1 MQVKITRQEF
11 KAQARRQHQIL
22 VERHVPAKL
31 ADVQESL
38 AVSLGYRNL
47 AHLYGIIQSASDTE
61 VPFTRVKNWSRWVM
75 YLAFDENTGNEFWC
89 LLPEGATLDDVAST
103 DTTKASRLLKAGKA
117 FPEGMVLSAE
127 TTVLETYVE
136 LPSIERYGLTP
147 PADEEKVKDW
157 VVGDLGFRVPKRG
170 VSVSRHDRRDDSAQF
185 VAVTVAVTD
194 KDAALIRE
202 KMFFAEAARSKRFYD
217 IQFDATTHTDDKGL
231 LDNSLSDE
239 FIARFNTKAKAE
251 GTFPAGVVELVK
263 GYVSEDDEQGDTDI
277 HCFVGVT
284 LRVEAVDDE
293 AAWAFEP
300 PTDILDE
307 IFTELMGSHD
317 VDYWEIL
324 EAYEVSADNP

>member
-22 VERHVPAKL
+22 VERNVPAKL

-47 AHLYGIIQSASDTE
+47 AHMYGTIQAAADAE
-61 VPFTRVKNWSRWVM
+61 VPLTRVKNWSRWVM
-75 YLAFDENTGNEFWC
+75 YLAVDENAGNEFWC
-89 LLPEGATLDDVAST
+89 LLPEGSTLDDVAST
-103 DTTKASRLLKAGKA
+103 DTTKASRLLKAGKV

-136 LPSIERYGLTP
+136 LPSIERYGLMP

-157 VVGDLGFRVPKRG
+157 VVETLGFRVPKKG
-170 VSVSRHDRRDDSAQF
+170 VSVSHYDRRDDSAELI
-185 VAVTVAVTD
+185 AISIAVTD
-194 KDAALIRE
+194 KDAAQIRE
-202 KMFFAEAARSKRFYD
+202 KMFPAGAVPSKRLFD
-217 IQFDATTHTDDKGL
+217 VQFDATTYTDDRGL
-231 LDNSLSDE
+231 VDRELSDE
-239 FIARFNTKAKAE
+239 FIARFNRIAKSD
-251 GTFPAGVVELVK
+251 GVFPKGVVELVK

-284 LRVEAVDDE
+284 LRIEAVDEDE
-293 AAWAFEP
+293 AEAFEP
-300 PTDILDE
+300 PTEVLDE

-317 VDYWEIL
+317 VDYWEVL
-324 EAYEVSADNP
+324 QAEEVTS

>member
-1 MQVKITRQEF
+1 MQVKITREEF

-22 VERHVPAKL
+22 VERNIPAKL

-47 AHLYGIIQSASDTE
+47 AHMYGTIQSAADSE
-61 VPFTRVKNWSRWVM
+61 VPLTRVKNWSRWVM
-75 YLAFDENTGNEFWC
+75 YLAFDEDTGNEFWC
-89 LLPEGATLDDVAST
+89 LLPEGVTLDDVASA

-157 VVGDLGFRVPKRG
+157 VVETLGFRVPKKG
-170 VSVSRHDRRDDSAQF
+170 VSVSRYDRRDDSAELIPISI
-185 VAVTVAVTD
+185 AMTD
-194 KDAALIRE
+194 KDAAQIRE
-202 KMFFAEAARSKRFYD
+202 KMFPAGAVPSKRVFD
-217 IQFDATTHTDDKGL
+217 VQFDATTHTDDKDL
-231 LDNSLSDE
+231 LVNELSDE
-239 FIARFNTKAKAE
+239 FIARFNLKARAA
-251 GTFPAGVVELVK
+251 GLFPAGVVELVS
-263 GYVSEDDEQGDTDI
+263 GHVSEDDEQGDTDI

-284 LRVEAVDDE
+284 LRIEAVDEDE
-293 AAWAFEP
+293 AEAFEP
-300 PTDILDE
+300 PTEVLDE

-317 VDYWEIL
+317 IDYWEVL
-324 EAYEVSADNP
+324 HAEEVEA